1 MPLYDYECRKC
12 GHEFEVLIRPGIA
25 APTCSSCGSD
35 ELERLL
41 SGFAVSSET
50 YARAATSPA
59 GRKFY
64 AKDRKDQ
71 AMAQMEYE
79 KHHREEH

>member
-1 MPLYDYECRKC
+1 MPLYDYECKKC
-12 GHEFEVLIRPGIA
+12 GHEFEVFIRPGH
-25 APTCSSCGSD
+25 PTTPACSACGSED
-35 ELERLL
+35 LERLL

-50 YARAATSPA
+50 TRANNLAA

-64 AKDRKDQ
+64 SKERKDK
-71 AMAQMEYE
+71 AIAQMEYE

>member
-1 MPLYDYECRKC
+1 MPLYDYDCRTC
-12 GHEFEVLIRPGIA
+12 GHEFEVLIRPGSET
-25 APTCSSCGSD
+25 PKCTSCGSE

-41 SGFAVSSET
+41 SGFAVSSEQT
-50 YARAATSPA
+50 RANNIAA

-71 AMAQMEYE
+71 AMAQLEYE

>member
-12 GHEFEVLIRPGIA
+12 GHEFEVLVRPGSGTPA
-25 APTCSSCGSD
+25 CSACGSED
-35 ELERLL
+35 IERLL
-41 SGFAVSSET
+41 SGFAVSSENT
-50 YARAATSPA
+50 RAQNLKA
-59 GRKFY
+59 GRKFH

-71 AMAQMEYE
+71 AMAQLEYE

>member
-12 GHEFEVLIRPGIA
+12 GHEFEVLIRPGHTA
-25 APTCSSCGSD
+25 APTCASCGSE
-35 ELERLL
+35 ELDRLVT
-41 SGFAVSSET
+41 SFAVSSET
-50 YARAATSPA
+50 TRENNLKA

-71 AMAQMEYE
+71 AIAQAEYE

>member
-1 MPLYDYECRKC
+1 MPLYDFECKKC
-12 GHEFEVLIRPGIA
+12 GREFEVLVRPGSA
-25 APTCSSCGSD
+25 APVCSACGSA
-35 ELERLL
+35 ELEKLL

-50 YARAATSPA
+50 TRANNLAA
-59 GRKFY
+59 GRKYY

-71 AMAQMEYE
+71 AVAQMEYE

>member
-12 GHEFEVLIRPGIA
+12 GHEFELLIRQGQTA
-25 APTCSSCGSD
+25 APVCVSCGSE
-35 ELERLL
+35 ELERLIT
-41 SGFAVSSET
+41 SFAVSSEHT
-50 YARAATSPA
+50 RELNLKA
-59 GRKFY
+59 GRKYY

-71 AMAQMEYE
+71 AMAQLEYE

>member
-1 MPLYDYECRKC
+1 MPLYDYSCKKC
-12 GHEFEVLIRPGIA
+12 GHEFEVLVRPGSA
-25 APTCSSCGSD
+25 APVCAACGSE

-41 SGFAVSSET
+41 SGFAVSSENT
-50 YARAATSPA
+50 RAVNLAA
-59 GRKFY
+59 GRKYY

-71 AMAQMEYE
+71 AMAQLEYE

>member
-1 MPLYDYECRKC
+1 MPLYDFECRRC
-12 GHEFEVLIRPGIA
+12 GHEFEVLVRPGSPA
-25 APTCSSCGSD
+25 LVCSECGSD
-35 ELERLL
+35 DLEKLL

-50 YARAATSPA
+50 TRANNLAA

-71 AMAQMEYE
+71 AIAQMEYE

>member
-12 GHEFEVLIRPGIA
+12 GHEFEALIRPGSGT
-25 APTCSSCGSD
+25 PKCTSCGSE

-41 SGFAVSSET
+41 SGFAVSSEHT
-50 YARAATSPA
+50 RANNIAA
-59 GRKFY
+59 GRKYY

-71 AMAQMEYE
+71 AMAQLEYE